1 MGKFIAA
8 DFKKKWNFEGGER
21 RLMTFKGKG
30 KIVSFV

>member
-8 DFKKKWNFEGGER
+8 DFKKKWNFEGER